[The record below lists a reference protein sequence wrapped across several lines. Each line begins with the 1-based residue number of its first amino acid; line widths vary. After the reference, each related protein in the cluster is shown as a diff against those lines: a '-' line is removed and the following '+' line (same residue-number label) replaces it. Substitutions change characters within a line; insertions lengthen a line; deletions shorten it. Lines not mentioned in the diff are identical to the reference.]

1 MNRVFLLLL
10 SAAWLLH
17 GALPARALAAVQAPA
32 PAAAASASAAVP
44 AVRIKD
50 LGRLE
55 GWRDNALVGYG
66 LVTGLAGTGD
76 SPRNRATRQSIA
88 NMMSRFDMVTPSG
101 DVNSRNVATVMIT
114 ASLPAYARQGD
125 RVDVTVTSIGDARSL
140 AGGTLILAPLKAANG
155 RTYALAQGA
164 LTVGG
169 YRHDANGNLVQKNHP
184 TVGLVSG
191 GAVVEVAAPRGE
203 ALDPART
210 LTFVL
215 HQPDFTT
222 ATRVADG
229 INAALGEG
237 SAVAR
242 DAAGVEIRPV
252 ADPSALAALMARIES
267 VAITPDR
274 RARVVINER
283 TGTVVSGGDVRVT
296 PVTITHGDLKVSVTA
311 ERSASQPL
319 VIGDG
324 GDGVRSLVLE
334 NSRLDVTESEQPRFL
349 PPAASTVADLVQ
361 ALVRLKVSTRDIIA
375 VLQSVKAA
383 GALHADLVVQ

>member
-1 MNRVFLLLL
+1 MKPLPR
-10 SAAWLLH
+10 WP
-17 GALPARALAAVQAPA
+17 ALCIAV
-32 PAAAASASAAVP
+32 AAAAVAVLQPLRTAQAAGAPVEAVASRDGAA

-101 DVNSRNVATVMIT
+101 DVNSRNVATVMLT
-114 ASLPAYARQGD
+114 ASLPVYARQGD

-140 AGGTLILAPLKAANG
+140 AGGTLIMAPLKAANG

-184 TVGLVSG
+184 TVGLISG
-191 GAVVEVAAPRGE
+191 GAVVEVAAPREPAGE
-203 ALDPART
+203 PGRA

-229 INAALGEG
+229 INAALGQPAA
-237 SAVAR
+237 SAR
-242 DAAGVEIRPV
+242 DAAGVEIHAPQLT
-252 ADPSALAALMARIES
+252 LAALMARIES
-267 VAITPDR
+267 ISVTPDR

-283 TGTVVSGGDVRVT
+283 TGTVVSGGDVRVA

-311 ERSASQPL
+311 ERTASQPVL
-319 VIGDG
+319 IGDA

-334 NSRLDVTESEQPRFL
+334 NSRLDVAESEAPRFL
-349 PPAASTVADLVQ
+349 AAGPSTVADLVQ
-361 ALVRLKVSTRDIIA
+361 SLVRLKVSTRDIIS

-383 GALHADLVVQ
+383 GALHADIVVQ